1 MATQRLTKQRKAIT
15 EALTSQEN
23 FRSAQEIHALLN
35 ANGETSGLSTVY
47 RNLTE
52 MFESRDVDMIIG
64 TDGESQYRLCSDNH
78 HHHLT
83 CTKCGLAIEIT
94 GEALEVWAKQ
104 VGIDNGFTEIAH
116 TLEITGV
123 CRDCKNSQSSG
134 KGFGIAPP

>member
-1 MATQRLTKQRKAIT
+1 MATQRLTKQRKAII

-23 FRSAQEIHALLN
+23 FRSAQEIHSLLTI
-35 ANGETSGLSTVY
+35 NGETIGLSTVY

-52 MFESRDVDMIIG
+52 MFEARDVDMIIG
-64 TDGESQYRLCSDNH
+64 TDGESPYRLCSTSH

-83 CTKCGLAIEIT
+83 CKQCGLAIEIT

-104 VGIDNGFTEIAH
+104 VGIDNGFTEISH

-123 CRDCKNSQSSG
+123 CQSCK
-134 KGFGIAPP
+134 KR

>member
-23 FRSAQEIHALLN
+23 FRSAQEIHALLTLS
-35 ANGETSGLSTVY
+35 GDTIGLSTVY

-52 MFESRDVDMIIG
+52 MFEARDVDMIIG
-64 TDGESQYRLCSDNH
+64 TDGESQYRLCSNGH

-123 CRDCKNSQSSG
+123 CKKCRTN
-134 KGFGIAPP
+134 

>member
-15 EALTSQEN
+15 MALTSQEN
-23 FRSAQEIHALLN
+23 FRSAQEIHALLT
-35 ANGETSGLSTVY
+35 ANGETIGLSTVY

-52 MFESRDVDMIIG
+52 MFEARDVDMIIG
-64 TDGESQYRLCSDNH
+64 TDGESQYRLCSNDH

-83 CTKCGLAIEIT
+83 CTQCGLAIEIT

-123 CRDCKNSQSSG
+123 CRDCK
-134 KGFGIAPP
+134 KI

>member
-15 EALTSQEN
+15 VALTSQEN
-23 FRSAQEIHALLN
+23 FKSAQEIHALLN
-35 ANGETSGLSTVY
+35 SNGETIGLSTVY

-52 MFESRDVDMIIG
+52 MFEVRDVDMIIG
-64 TDGESQYRLCSDNH
+64 TDGESQYRLCSNNH

-123 CRDCKNSQSSG
+123 CKNCKNN
-134 KGFGIAPP
+134 

>member
-15 EALTSQEN
+15 VALTSQEN
-23 FRSAQEIHALLN
+23 FKSAQEIHALLN
-35 ANGETSGLSTVY
+35 SNGATIGLSTVY

-52 MFESRDVDMIIG
+52 MFEVRDVDMIIG
-64 TDGESQYRLCSDNH
+64 TDGESQYRLCSNNH

-123 CRDCKNSQSSG
+123 CKNCKNN
-134 KGFGIAPP
+134 

>member
-15 EALTSQEN
+15 EALTSQDN
-23 FRSAQEIHALLN
+23 FRSAQEIHALVSS
-35 ANGETSGLSTVY
+35 NGETIGLSTVY

-52 MFESRDVDMIIG
+52 MFEARDVDMIIG
-64 TDGESQYRLCSDNH
+64 TDGESQYRLCSNDH

-94 GEALEVWAKQ
+94 GEALEITPKQ

-123 CRDCKNSQSSG
+123 CRSCKKN
-134 KGFGIAPP
+134 

>member
-23 FRSAQEIHALLN
+23 FKSAQEIHTLLTV
-35 ANGETSGLSTVY
+35 NGDTIGLSTVY

-52 MFESRDVDMIIG
+52 MFEARDVDMIIG
-64 TDGESQYRLCSDNH
+64 IDGESQYRLCSNGH

-83 CTKCGLAIEIT
+83 CTECGLAIEIT

-104 VGIDNGFTEIAH
+104 VGIDNGFIEIAH

-123 CRDCKNSQSSG
+123 CKNCQ
-134 KGFGIAPP
+134 KN

>member
-15 EALTSQEN
+15 EALASQEN
-23 FRSAQEIHALLN
+23 FRSAQEIHALLTV
-35 ANGETSGLSTVY
+35 NGETIGLSTVY

-52 MFESRDVDMIIG
+52 MFEARDVDMIVG
-64 TDGESQYRLCSDNH
+64 SDGESQYRLCSSNH

-104 VGIDNGFTEIAH
+104 VGIDNGFTDIAH
-116 TLEITGV
+116 MLEITGI
-123 CRDCKNSQSSG
+123 CQTCK
-134 KGFGIAPP
+134 KA

>member
-23 FRSAQEIHALLN
+23 FRSAQEIHSLLN
-35 ANGETSGLSTVY
+35 SNGETIGLSTVY

-123 CRDCKNSQSSG
+123 CRDCKDS
-134 KGFGIAPP
+134 

>member
-23 FRSAQEIHALLN
+23 FRSAQDIHALLT
-35 ANGETSGLSTVY
+35 ARGETIGLSTVY

-52 MFESRDVDMIIG
+52 MFEARDVDMIIG
-64 TDGESQYRLCSDNH
+64 SDGESQYRLCSNDH

-104 VGIDNGFTEIAH
+104 IGIDNGFTEIAH

-123 CRDCKNSQSSG
+123 CKKCRRN
-134 KGFGIAPP
+134 

>member
-15 EALTSQEN
+15 EALASQEN
-23 FRSAQEIHALLN
+23 FRSAQDIHALLT
-35 ANGETSGLSTVY
+35 ADGETIGLSTVY

-52 MFESRDVDMIIG
+52 MFEVRDVDMIIG
-64 TDGESQYRLCSDNH
+64 TDGESQYRLCSANH

-83 CTKCGLAIEIT
+83 CKQCGLAIEIT

-104 VGIDNGFTEIAH
+104 VGIDNGFTEITH

-123 CRDCKNSQSSG
+123 CRSCKNS
-134 KGFGIAPP
+134 

>member
-15 EALTSQEN
+15 EALASQEN
-23 FRSAQEIHALLN
+23 FRSAQDIHALLTV
-35 ANGETSGLSTVY
+35 NGETIGLSTVY

-52 MFESRDVDMIIG
+52 MFEARDVDMIIG
-64 TDGESQYRLCSDNH
+64 TDGESQYRLCSSNH

-104 VGIDNGFTEIAH
+104 VGIDNGFTDIAH
-116 TLEITGV
+116 TLEITGI
-123 CRDCKNSQSSG
+123 CRPCK
-134 KGFGIAPP
+134 KA

>member
-23 FRSAQEIHALLN
+23 FRSAQEIHALLTLS
-35 ANGETSGLSTVY
+35 GDTIGLSTVY

-52 MFESRDVDMIIG
+52 MFEARDVDMIIG
-64 TDGESQYRLCSDNH
+64 TDGESQYRLCSNGH

-104 VGIDNGFTEIAH
+104 IGIDNGFTEIAH

-123 CRDCKNSQSSG
+123 CKKCRNS
-134 KGFGIAPP
+134 

>member
-15 EALTSQEN
+15 ETLTSQEN

-35 ANGETSGLSTVY
+35 FNGETIGLSTVY

-52 MFESRDVDMIIG
+52 MFEARDVDMIIG
-64 TDGESQYRLCSDNH
+64 SDGESQYRLCSNNH

-116 TLEITGV
+116 TLEITGI
-123 CRDCKNSQSSG
+123 CRACKNN
-134 KGFGIAPP
+134 

>member
-15 EALTSQEN
+15 MALTSQEN
-23 FRSAQEIHALLN
+23 FRSAQEIHALLT
-35 ANGETSGLSTVY
+35 ANGETIGLSTVY

-52 MFESRDVDMIIG
+52 MFEARDVDMIIG
-64 TDGESQYRLCSDNH
+64 TDGESQYRLCSNDH

-83 CTKCGLAIEIT
+83 CTRCGLAIEIT

-123 CRDCKNSQSSG
+123 CRDCK
-134 KGFGIAPP
+134 KI

>member
-23 FRSAQEIHALLN
+23 FKSAQEIHTLLTV
-35 ANGETSGLSTVY
+35 NGDTIGLSTVY

-52 MFESRDVDMIIG
+52 MFEARDVDMIIG
-64 TDGESQYRLCSDNH
+64 IDGESQYRLCSNGH

-83 CTKCGLAIEIT
+83 CTECGLAIEIT

-104 VGIDNGFTEIAH
+104 VGIDNGFNEIAH

-123 CRDCKNSQSSG
+123 CKNCQ
-134 KGFGIAPP
+134 KN

>member
-35 ANGETSGLSTVY
+35 ANGETIGLSTVY

-94 GEALEVWAKQ
+94 GEALEVWAKH

-123 CRDCKNSQSSG
+123 CRDCKDS
-134 KGFGIAPP
+134 

>member
-15 EALTSQEN
+15 EALTSQDN
-23 FRSAQEIHALLN
+23 FRSAQEIHALVSS
-35 ANGETSGLSTVY
+35 NGETIGLSTVY

-52 MFESRDVDMIIG
+52 MFEARDVDMIIG
-64 TDGESQYRLCSDNH
+64 TDGESQYRLCSNDH

-94 GEALEVWAKQ
+94 GEALEIWAKQ

-123 CRDCKNSQSSG
+123 CRSCKKN
-134 KGFGIAPP
+134 

>member
-1 MATQRLTKQRKAIT
+1 MATQRLTKQRRAIT

-23 FRSAQEIHALLN
+23 FRSAQEIHALLTV
-35 ANGETSGLSTVY
+35 NGDNIGLSTVY

-52 MFESRDVDMIIG
+52 MFEARDVDMIIG
-64 TDGESQYRLCSDNH
+64 TDGESQYRLCSNNH

-94 GEALEVWAKQ
+94 GEALEVWAQQ

-116 TLEITGV
+116 TLEITGR
-123 CRDCKNSQSSG
+123 CRNCAAS
-134 KGFGIAPP
+134 

>member
-23 FRSAQEIHALLN
+23 FRSAQDIHALLT
-35 ANGETSGLSTVY
+35 ASGETIGLSTVY

-52 MFESRDVDMIIG
+52 MFEARDVDMIIG
-64 TDGESQYRLCSDNH
+64 TDGESQYRLCSNNH

-94 GEALEVWAKQ
+94 GEALEVWAQQ

-116 TLEITGV
+116 TLEITGR
-123 CRDCKNSQSSG
+123 CRNCAAS
-134 KGFGIAPP
+134 

>member
-15 EALTSQEN
+15 EALASQEN
-23 FRSAQEIHALLN
+23 FRSAQEIHALLTV
-35 ANGETSGLSTVY
+35 NGEAIGLSTVY

-52 MFESRDVDMIIG
+52 MFEARDVDMIIG
-64 TDGESQYRLCSDNH
+64 ADGESQYRLCSSNH

-116 TLEITGV
+116 TLEITGT
-123 CRDCKNSQSSG
+123 CRACK
-134 KGFGIAPP
+134 KV

>member
-23 FRSAQEIHALLN
+23 FRSAQEIHSLLN
-35 ANGETSGLSTVY
+35 ANGETIGLSTVY

-104 VGIDNGFTEIAH
+104 IGIDNGFTEIAH

-123 CRDCKNSQSSG
+123 CLDCKNS
-134 KGFGIAPP
+134 